1 MHFFVQ
7 FPPELQFKYF
17 ILEQLHFPKLVK
29 MINLYLF
36 VFVYFKTRV
45 SKFVLNQGAVW
56 YTVFATDIV
65 CRVFGSFQC
74 FQFKLV
80 LFLSSF
86 LMTENNNENETKRFL
101 P

>member
-36 VFVYFKTRV
+36 VFVYFKIRV
-45 SKFVLNQGAVW
+45 SKFVLNQRGVG
-56 YTVFATDIV
+56 T
-65 CRVFGSFQC
+65 
-74 FQFKLV
+74 QFL
-80 LFLSSF
+80 
-86 LMTENNNENETKRFL
+86 
-101 P
+101 